1 MMISKQDWKLFCER
15 ISDWQERYMA
25 ALTKEYIKL
34 LSADGDASDKF
45 WALEKRINKDKKRPG
60 VTLELEKSEAIW
72 DIAILLK
79 DKVITM
85 DDLADFSDELKD
97 EVINISKR

>member
-1 MMISKQDWKLFCER
+1 MISKQDWKLFCER
-15 ISDWQERYMA
+15 IPNWQERYMA
-25 ALTKEYIKL
+25 ALTKEYIML
-34 LSADGDASDKF
+34 LSAEGDASDKF
-45 WALEKRINKDKKRPG
+45 WALEKRINKDKKCPG
-60 VTLELEKSEAIW
+60 VTIELEKSEAIW

-97 EVINISKR
+97 EVINITKR